1 MNKSNNEEIER
12 MEVVEKQVNDVEG
25 DRIVDYFFIIILI
38 SNILYFIANND
49 MFTVYLLLQTINADE
64 EFFAG
69 IKHYD
74 YDSIER
80 QFTHAKEFYK
90 KGQDEYIA
98 KIKACLYYLYMNID
112 DNDNRPLKEFVEDK
126 ADIIDTILGV
136 LIVTLNEF
144 LYKANTLIRNDIEEK
159 VSNVEIDKLF
169 ADIIYHNMKAEKLI
183 TKSKFEKLL
192 K

>member
-1 MNKSNNEEIER
+1 MKKLNNEEIER

-25 DRIVDYFFIIILI
+25 DRIVDYFFITILI

-69 IKHYD
+69 IRHYD

-80 QFTHAKEFYK
+80 QFIHAKEFYK

-98 KIKACLYYLYMNID
+98 KIKACLYYLYVNLD
-112 DNDNRPLKEFVEDK
+112 DKRPLKEFIEDK
-126 ADIIDTILGV
+126 SDIIDTILGV

-159 VSNVEIDKLF
+159 ITNVEFDKLF
-169 ADIIYHNMKAEKLI
+169 ANIIYNNMKAEKLI
-183 TKSKFEKLL
+183 TKSKFERLL